1 MASSGADRHP
11 TRKDAGFPRPV
22 PFTQTRQ
29 QAGFLLPGEN
39 TMKIT
44 PLISQLRDHCPTL
57 AGRVAAGIDLD
68 TLQASNPLQT
78 PCAYVVP
85 LADLASKSVAQNQ
98 TLQPIRDCFEV
109 TLVLDTTDATKALDL
124 LHDLR
129 AELWRALVG
138 FKPGSDYDAIAYDG
152 GERVSINSN
161 RVLYRLRF
169 FAEFQLGRN
178 LPGQPAESWH
188 ERELDGLSSF
198 TGVTVRVDAI
208 DPADPNLK
216 RPGPDGRLELT
227 FSGDVTP

>member
-1 MASSGADRHP
+1 
-11 TRKDAGFPRPV
+11 
-22 PFTQTRQ
+22 
-29 QAGFLLPGEN
+29 
-39 TMKIT
+39 MKIT
-44 PLISQLRDHCPTL
+44 PLIAQLRDYCPTL
-57 AGRVAAGIDLD
+57 SSRVAVGIDLA
-68 TLQASNPLQT
+68 TLQAENPLQT
-78 PCAYVVP
+78 PCAYVIT
-85 LADLASKSVAQNQ
+85 LADLASNSLAQNI
-98 TLQPIRDCFEV
+98 TLKPIRDRFEV
-109 TLVLDTTDATKALDL
+109 TLVLDATDATKALDL

-138 FKPGSDYDAIAYDG
+138 FKPGSDYGAIEYDG
-152 GERVSINSN
+152 GELVSINSS
-161 RVLYRLRF
+161 RALYRLRF

-198 TGVTVRVDAI
+198 TGATVQVDAI

>member
-1 MASSGADRHP
+1 
-11 TRKDAGFPRPV
+11 
-22 PFTQTRQ
+22 
-29 QAGFLLPGEN
+29 
-39 TMKIT
+39 MKIT
-44 PLISQLRDHCPTL
+44 PILTQLREQCPTL
-57 AGRVAAGIDLD
+57 ANRVAAGIDLA
-68 TLQASNPLQT
+68 TLQANTPLQT

-85 LADLASKSVAQNQ
+85 IADLANKSLAQNLM
-98 TLQPIRDCFEV
+98 LQPIRDRFEV
-109 TLVLDTTDATKALDL
+109 TLVLDTTDAAAALDQ
-124 LHDLR
+124 LHNLR

-138 FKPGSDYDAIAYDG
+138 FKPGGDYEAIEYDG
-152 GERVSINSN
+152 GELVSINSS

-208 DPADPNLK
+208 DPADPNLQ

>member
-1 MASSGADRHP
+1 
-11 TRKDAGFPRPV
+11 
-22 PFTQTRQ
+22 
-29 QAGFLLPGEN
+29 
-39 TMKIT
+39 MKIT
-44 PLISQLRDHCPTL
+44 PILTQLRAQCQSL
-57 AGRVAAGIDLD
+57 ANHIAVGVDLAL
-68 TLQASNPLQT
+68 LQGNPDL
-78 PCAYVVP
+78 PMPSAHVIP
-85 LADLASKSVAQNQ
+85 LADQASTSTAQNL
-98 TLQPIRDCFEV
+98 TRQPIRDRFDII
-109 TLVLDTTDATKALDL
+109 LVLDATDATKALDL

-138 FKPGSDYDAIAYDG
+138 FKPGSDYSAVVYDG
-152 GERVSINSN
+152 GEMVSINSS

-178 LPGQPAESWH
+178 LPSQPAESWH

-216 RPGPDGRLELT
+216 RPGPDGRLEMT

>member
-1 MASSGADRHP
+1 
-11 TRKDAGFPRPV
+11 
-22 PFTQTRQ
+22 
-29 QAGFLLPGEN
+29 
-39 TMKIT
+39 MKIT
-44 PLISQLRDHCPTL
+44 ALITQLREQCPTL
-57 AGRVAAGIDLD
+57 ANRIAAGIDLA
-68 TLQASNPLQT
+68 TLQANTPLQT

-85 LADLASKSVAQNQ
+85 LADVASKSLAQNLM
-98 TLQPIRDCFEV
+98 LQSIRDRFEV
-109 TLVLDTTDATKALDL
+109 TLVLDTADAAAALDQ
-124 LHDLR
+124 LHNLR

-138 FKPGSDYDAIAYDG
+138 FKPGSDYEAIEYDG
-152 GERVSINSN
+152 GELVSINSS

-208 DPADPNLK
+208 DPADPNLQ

>member
-1 MASSGADRHP
+1 
-11 TRKDAGFPRPV
+11 
-22 PFTQTRQ
+22 
-29 QAGFLLPGEN
+29 
-39 TMKIT
+39 MKIT
-44 PLISQLRDHCPTL
+44 ALITQLREQCPTL
-57 AGRVAAGIDLD
+57 ANRIAAGIDLA
-68 TLQASNPLQT
+68 TLQANTPLQT

-85 LADLASKSVAQNQ
+85 LADVASKSLAQNLM
-98 TLQPIRDCFEV
+98 LQPIRDRFEV
-109 TLVLDTTDATKALDL
+109 TLVLDTTDAAAALDQ

-138 FKPGSDYDAIAYDG
+138 FKPGIDYDAIAYDG
-152 GERVSINSN
+152 GELVSINSS

>member
-1 MASSGADRHP
+1 
-11 TRKDAGFPRPV
+11 
-22 PFTQTRQ
+22 
-29 QAGFLLPGEN
+29 
-39 TMKIT
+39 MKIT
-44 PLISQLRDHCPTL
+44 ALITQLREQCPTL
-57 AGRVAAGIDLD
+57 ANRVAAGIDLA
-68 TLQASNPLQT
+68 TLQANTPLQT

-85 LADLASKSVAQNQ
+85 IADLASKSVAQNL
-98 TLQPIRDCFEV
+98 TLQPIRDRFEV

-138 FKPGSDYDAIAYDG
+138 FKPGGSYDAIEYDG
-152 GERVSINSN
+152 GELVSINSS

-208 DPADPNLK
+208 DPADPNLQ

>member
-1 MASSGADRHP
+1 
-11 TRKDAGFPRPV
+11 
-22 PFTQTRQ
+22 
-29 QAGFLLPGEN
+29 
-39 TMKIT
+39 MKIT
-44 PLISQLRDHCPTL
+44 ALITQLRDQCPTL
-57 AGRVAAGIDLD
+57 ANRVAAGIDLA
-68 TLQASNPLQT
+68 TLQASNPLTT

-85 LADLASKSVAQNQ
+85 IADLASKSVAQNLM
-98 TLQPIRDCFEV
+98 LQPIRDRFEV

-138 FKPGSDYDAIAYDG
+138 FKPGSDYDAIEYDG
-152 GERVSINSN
+152 GELVSINSS

-198 TGVTVRVDAI
+198 TGATVRVDAI
-208 DPADPNLK
+208 DPADPNLQ

>member
-1 MASSGADRHP
+1 
-11 TRKDAGFPRPV
+11 
-22 PFTQTRQ
+22 
-29 QAGFLLPGEN
+29 
-39 TMKIT
+39 MKIT
-44 PLISQLRDHCPTL
+44 PILTQLREQCPTL
-57 AGRVAAGIDLD
+57 AHRVAAGIDLA
-68 TLQASNPLQT
+68 TLQANTPLQT
-78 PCAYVVP
+78 PCAYVVSI
-85 LADLASKSVAQNQ
+85 ADLASKSLAQNLM
-98 TLQPIRDCFEV
+98 LQPIRDRFEV

-138 FKPGSDYDAIAYDG
+138 FKPGSDYDAIEYDG
-152 GERVSINSN
+152 GELVSINSS

-198 TGVTVRVDAI
+198 AGVTVRVDSI

>member
-1 MASSGADRHP
+1 
-11 TRKDAGFPRPV
+11 
-22 PFTQTRQ
+22 
-29 QAGFLLPGEN
+29 
-39 TMKIT
+39 MKIT
-44 PLISQLRDHCPTL
+44 PILTQLREQCPSL
-57 AGRVAAGIDLD
+57 ANRVAAGIDLT
-68 TLQASNPLQT
+68 TLQANNPLTT

-85 LADLASKSVAQNQ
+85 IADVASKSVAQNLM
-98 TLQPIRDCFEV
+98 LQPIRDRFEV

-138 FKPGSDYDAIAYDG
+138 FKPGNDYGAIAYDG
-152 GERVSINSN
+152 GELVSINSS
-161 RVLYRLRF
+161 RVPYRLRF

-178 LPGQPAESWH
+178 LPGQPAQSWH

-208 DPADPNLK
+208 DPADPNLQ

>member
-1 MASSGADRHP
+1 
-11 TRKDAGFPRPV
+11 
-22 PFTQTRQ
+22 
-29 QAGFLLPGEN
+29 
-39 TMKIT
+39 MKIT
-44 PLISQLRDHCPTL
+44 ALITQLRDQCPTL
-57 AGRVAAGIDLD
+57 ANRVAAGIDLA
-68 TLQASNPLQT
+68 TLQANTPLQT

-85 LADLASKSVAQNQ
+85 IADLASKSVAQNLM
-98 TLQPIRDCFEV
+98 LQPIRDRFEV

-138 FKPGSDYDAIAYDG
+138 FKPGSDYDAIEYDG
-152 GERVSINSN
+152 GELVSINSS

-198 TGVTVRVDAI
+198 TGATVRVDAI
-208 DPADPNLK
+208 DPADPNLQ

>member
-1 MASSGADRHP
+1 
-11 TRKDAGFPRPV
+11 
-22 PFTQTRQ
+22 
-29 QAGFLLPGEN
+29 
-39 TMKIT
+39 MKIT
-44 PLISQLRDHCPTL
+44 ALITQLRDQCPTL
-57 AGRVAAGIDLD
+57 ANRVAAGIDLA
-68 TLQASNPLQT
+68 TLQANTPLQT

-85 LADLASKSVAQNQ
+85 IADLASKSLAQNLM
-98 TLQPIRDCFEV
+98 LQPIRDRFEV
-109 TLVLDTTDATKALDL
+109 TLVLDTTDPTKALDL

-138 FKPGSDYDAIAYDG
+138 FKPGSDYEAIEYDG
-152 GERVSINSN
+152 GELVSINSS

>member
-1 MASSGADRHP
+1 MQTAL

-22 PFTQTRQ
+22 PFTQTRLG
-29 QAGFLLPGEN
+29 GFFYCPVKF
-39 TMKIT
+39 MKISA
-44 PLISQLRDHCPTL
+44 LITQLREQCPTL
-57 AGRVAAGIDLD
+57 ANRIAAGIDLA
-68 TLQASNPLQT
+68 TLQANSPLQT

-85 LADLASKSVAQNQ
+85 LADVASKSLAQNLM
-98 TLQPIRDCFEV
+98 LQPIRDRFEV
-109 TLVLDTTDATKALDL
+109 TLVLDTTDAATALDQ

-138 FKPGSDYDAIAYDG
+138 FRPGGDYEAIEYDG
-152 GERVSINSN
+152 GELVSISST

-169 FAEFQLGRN
+169 FAQFQLGRN

-208 DPADPNLK
+208 DPADPNLQ

>member
-1 MASSGADRHP
+1 
-11 TRKDAGFPRPV
+11 
-22 PFTQTRQ
+22 
-29 QAGFLLPGEN
+29 
-39 TMKIT
+39 MKIT
-44 PLISQLRDHCPTL
+44 ALITQLREQCPTL
-57 AGRVAAGIDLD
+57 ANRIAAGIDLA
-68 TLQASNPLQT
+68 TFQANTPLQT

-85 LADLASKSVAQNQ
+85 LADVASKSLAQNLM
-98 TLQPIRDCFEV
+98 LQPIRDRFEV
-109 TLVLDTTDATKALDL
+109 TLVLDTTDAAAALDQ

-138 FKPGSDYDAIAYDG
+138 FKPGSDYEAIEYDG
-152 GERVSINSN
+152 GELVSINSS

-208 DPADPNLK
+208 DPADPNLQ

>member
-1 MASSGADRHP
+1 
-11 TRKDAGFPRPV
+11 
-22 PFTQTRQ
+22 
-29 QAGFLLPGEN
+29 
-39 TMKIT
+39 MKIT
-44 PLISQLRDHCPTL
+44 PILTQLRAQCPTL
-57 AGRVAAGIDLD
+57 ANRVAVGIDLS
-68 TLQASNPLQT
+68 TLQANNPLAT

-85 LADLASKSVAQNQ
+85 ISDVASKSVAQNLM
-98 TLQPIRDCFEV
+98 LQPIRDRFEV
-109 TLVLDTTDATKALDL
+109 TLVLDTTDAVAALDQ

-138 FKPGSDYDAIAYDG
+138 FKPGNDYSAIAYDG
-152 GERVSINSN
+152 GEVVSINSS

-169 FAEFQLGRN
+169 FTEFQLGRN
-178 LPGQPAESWH
+178 LPGQPAQSWH

-208 DPADPNLK
+208 DPADPNLQ

>member
-1 MASSGADRHP
+1 
-11 TRKDAGFPRPV
+11 
-22 PFTQTRQ
+22 
-29 QAGFLLPGEN
+29 
-39 TMKIT
+39 MKIT
-44 PLISQLRDHCPTL
+44 PILTQLREQCPTL
-57 AGRVAAGIDLD
+57 ANHISVGVDLAL
-68 TLQASNPLQT
+68 LQGDPNLPT
-78 PCAYVVP
+78 PSAHVTP
-85 LADLASKSVAQNQ
+85 LADLASNSTAQNL
-98 TLQPIRDCFEV
+98 TTQPIRDRFEV

-138 FKPGSDYDAIAYDG
+138 FKPGAGYDAIEYES
-152 GERVSINSN
+152 GELLSISSS
-161 RVLYRLRF
+161 RALYRLRF
-169 FAEFQLGRN
+169 FTEFQLGRN

-208 DPADPNLK
+208 DPADPHLK